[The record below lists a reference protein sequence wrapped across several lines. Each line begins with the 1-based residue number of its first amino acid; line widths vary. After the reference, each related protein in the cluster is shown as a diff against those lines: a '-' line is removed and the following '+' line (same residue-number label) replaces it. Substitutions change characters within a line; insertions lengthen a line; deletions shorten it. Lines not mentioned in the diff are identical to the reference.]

1 MCSVTDVGKAQL
13 LVAHPGHELLLHAWI
28 CRTKPVVHVL
38 TDGSGHSNAP
48 RLDASAKLLREAG
61 ARPGVIFGRL
71 SDRQAY
77 AMILERNM
85 TLLLSLVMELAEELR
100 REQPIMIVID
110 AAEAY
115 NPVHDLSRL
124 IAGAAIEMANVDT
137 KQYEYAVVNSPY
149 SFDSAH
155 DDVIAFDL
163 DDAAHAAK
171 IEQAR
176 LLASLIPDADDLLSR
191 FGTEAYRREA
201 LRRVLDWAH
210 IDTDSPALYEQF
222 GEQRLAA
229 HRYQHVIRR
238 AEHMIPLRDA
248 LLDEVRKHAC
258 VF

>member
-1 MCSVTDVGKAQL
+1 
-13 LVAHPGHELLLHAWI
+13 
-28 CRTKPVVHVL
+28 
-38 TDGSGHSNAP
+38 
-48 RLDASAKLLREAG
+48 LLREAG

-110 AAEAY
+110 AAETY

-176 LLASLIPDADDLLSR
+176 LLASLIPGHSLVEMGGVQRYERDLALWLLRRGHSPVVYGTELGVAARELTRLTIPVTDDLR
-191 FGTEAYRREA
+191 TIAA
-201 LRRVLDWAH
+201 P
-210 IDTDSPALYEQF
+210 IDVIHGDSPVETMA
-222 GEQRLAA
+222 
-229 HRYQHVIRR
+229 
-238 AEHMIPLRDA
+238 A
-248 LLDEVRKHAC
+248 LLHFPD
-258 VF
+258 